1 MHYISWPVALKF
13 DLTWWAAGSSQQV
26 TSPKFGL
33 PREAANISASFR
45 DLWFFFFLSVLS
57 AFFNRFLK
65 ENRDGFHVTW
75 ISERGCLPG
84 WVIFSMA
91 VQIKLSTPKKSCL
104 WHQES
109 TSFSVLVLP
118 IFILNEISRWSVT
131 LCLYQLYWSAYEHH
145 SLWLNHQWE
154 VRIVAGY

>member
-1 MHYISWPVALKF
+1 MHYICWPVALKF

-45 DLWFFFFLSVLS
+45 DLWFFFFFLSVLS
-57 AFFNRFLK
+57 AFFNRFPK

-91 VQIKLSTPKKSCL
+91 VQIKLHPKKILFVASRKHKFL
-104 WHQES
+104 
-109 TSFSVLVLP
+109 SVSPLHFHIKWNFEVKCHLL
-118 IFILNEISRWSVT
+118 FISALLISIWAPQSV
-131 LCLYQLYWSAYEHH
+131 A
-145 SLWLNHQWE
+145 
-154 VRIVAGY
+154 